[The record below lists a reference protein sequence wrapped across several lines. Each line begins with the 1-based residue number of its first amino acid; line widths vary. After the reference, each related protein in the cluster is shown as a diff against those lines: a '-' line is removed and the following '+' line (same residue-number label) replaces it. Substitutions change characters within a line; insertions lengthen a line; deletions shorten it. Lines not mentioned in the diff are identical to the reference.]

1 MPESP
6 ECFGHED
13 VETRTSSV
21 ATTPCKSRRRKDW
34 PSQESELWHLSS
46 LAPDVWPRWS
56 KSKLYNPLNVCR
68 KLKAWKRMAS
78 TAAAEKEVSNRER
91 RPRPS
96 THQMASSL
104 ASKSNDL
111 GHIDYSIPTSVNMM
125 YPSSLTTTSASVSS
139 STTSS
144 RGNCASTSGNR
155 QSVSESQETC
165 NSKMH
170 SACKFQES
178 CNRKTHPA
186 SIRQESCN
194 PRRRSSLPACD
205 RRSKEARGRREDK
218 KKVGTCA
225 RSSKTSG
232 GKFGS
237 LVSKCLNS
245 HQVQKSGAADDQGQL
260 QLLPLSSAVSH
271 LVAKHLQWDPAQQR
285 ADSRCLVQ
293 DVRCSSPHDVC
304 WCSLPA
310 HVAANN
316 AENWVTVFG

>member
-1 MPESP
+1 
-6 ECFGHED
+6 
-13 VETRTSSV
+13 
-21 ATTPCKSRRRKDW
+21 
-34 PSQESELWHLSS
+34 
-46 LAPDVWPRWS
+46 
-56 KSKLYNPLNVCR
+56 
-68 KLKAWKRMAS
+68 
-78 TAAAEKEVSNRER
+78 
-91 RPRPS
+91 
-96 THQMASSL
+96 MASSL

-111 GHIDYSIPTSVNMM
+111 EHIDYSIPTSVNMM

-155 QSVSESQETC
+155 HSVSQRQETC
-165 NSKMH
+165 NS
-170 SACKFQES
+170 
-178 CNRKTHPA
+178 KTHPA

-194 PRRRSSLPACD
+194 PRRRSSLAACD

-218 KKVGTCA
+218 KKVGTCS

-245 HQVQKSGAADDQGQL
+245 HQVQKCGAADDQGQL
-260 QLLPLSSAVSH
+260 QLLPLSSDVSH

-293 DVRCSSPHDVC
+293 DVRCSSPRDVC
-304 WCSLPA
+304 RCSLPA

-316 AENWVTVFG
+316 VENWVTVFG